1 MIQVDGESKA
11 TLFKTLPSGDLHGGG
26 DEIMAVHLAACLLEG
41 REPLASVGEG
51 LRSAITAF
59 GIDLAAD
66 TGSVVDLRQMWNAAG
81 IDPRV

>member
-1 MIQVDGESKA
+1 
-11 TLFKTLPSGDLHGGG
+11 
-26 DEIMAVHLAACLLEG
+26 MAVHLAACLLEG

-66 TGSVVDLRQMWNAAG
+66 TNSVVELAPMWNAAG

>member
-1 MIQVDGESKA
+1 
-11 TLFKTLPSGDLHGGG
+11 
-26 DEIMAVHLAACLLEG
+26 MAEHLAACLLEG

-66 TGSVVDLRQMWNAAG
+66 TGTVIDLGPMWNAAG
-81 IDPRV
+81 IDPRG

>member
-1 MIQVDGESKA
+1 
-11 TLFKTLPSGDLHGGG
+11 
-26 DEIMAVHLAACLLEG
+26 MAEHLAGCLLDG
-41 REPLASVGEG
+41 REPLASVTEG